1 MSYFLFFYQSLS
13 FVLMHSFWFYFI
25 QHRSWSTH
33 LLMCLET
40 LTSIIRTGLPILVE
54 WIDLVN
60 SVIIFLSE
68 TDLLR
73 LLTFLLGSQ
82 AVISTVLLVSI
93 CFFRLM
99 LLFILQWLS
108 HHWKLWSCCCL
119 SFHWLSI
126 KVTTACPISL
136 HSLWLLC
143 WFGWP

>member
-60 SVIIFLSE
+60 SYNFSISNGLTQIVNFPPGISDFDFHSPACF
-68 TDLLR
+68 DL
-73 LLTFLLGSQ
+73 FLLM
-82 AVISTVLLVSI
+82 LV
-93 CFFRLM
+93 
-99 LLFILQWLS
+99 FILQWLS
-108 HHWKLWSCCCL
+108 HHWKLWSCCCP

-126 KVTTACPISL
+126 EVTTACPISL

>member
-1 MSYFLFFYQSLS
+1 
-13 FVLMHSFWFYFI
+13 
-25 QHRSWSTH
+25 
-33 LLMCLET
+33 MCLET

-108 HHWKLWSCCCL
+108 HHWKL
-119 SFHWLSI
+119 
-126 KVTTACPISL
+126 
-136 HSLWLLC
+136 
-143 WFGWP
+143 